1 MTTSDRYDVLCD
13 VIADWLEAH
22 KALTKAKLRYE
33 GISTPKAARHEYL
46 YQASLYG
53 RARNGRARY
62 EYFDWVRDREW
73 PTRPDTPAQ
82 KSSAARLAFDAR
94 VRVDG
99 FDLLRE

>member
-53 RARNGRARY
+53 RARNGRALY
-62 EYFDWVRDREW
+62 ETSTGCATESGRRAR
-73 PTRPDTPAQ
+73 TRPRR
-82 KSSAARLAFDAR
+82 SR
-94 VRVDG
+94 VRRG
-99 FDLLRE
+99 